1 LRIFLARFHW
11 PFDSEVKTRFNYLF
25 FVDLIVLVCIVIV
38 AGRPDGLAITFSAI
52 IVAMLALLYRCTVK
66 VKSYVSIKSRRKAPS
81 IPSREDDPRPPVSTL
96 AETRAGRGSW
106 LRDGD

>member
-1 LRIFLARFHW
+1 MSVKKVD
-11 PFDSEVKTRFNYLF
+11 PEVKTRFNYLF

-66 VKSYVSIKSRRKAPS
+66 VKSYVSNKSRRKAPS
-81 IPSREDDPRPPVSTL
+81 VPSREDGPKMPVNTPV
-96 AETRAGRGSW
+96 ETRAGRGSW